1 MRSNRE
7 WAGEDLSKVLSAF
20 KRELTV
26 WWAVCFCS
34 LLSSCFGCQC
44 LKCFFCPSAP
54 REDHIY
60 TPPLPRGYAAWR
72 WQPVPWGSKDKGE
85 QIVSWTLGLAS
96 WGYCTSPRIA
106 TSSFLLPRKHL
117 SLSLKLRMIK
127 CFVTDCGK
135 HLTIW
140 SLLPTKDWFPFLL
153 LSSS

>member
-1 MRSNRE
+1 MG
-7 WAGEDLSKVLSAF
+7 WGGF
-20 KRELTV
+20 KQSPFRFQKRAHCVMGCVFL
-26 WWAVCFCS
+26 FPS
-34 LLSSCFGCQC
+34 FFLLWMPVPEMLFLPFSS
-44 LKCFFCPSAP
+44 
-54 REDHIY
+54 

-140 SLLPTKDWFPFLL
+140 SLLPTEDWFPFLL

>member
-26 WWAVCFCS
+26 WWAVFLFPSFFLLWMPVPEMLFLPFCS
-34 LLSSCFGCQC
+34 SGG
-44 LKCFFCPSAP
+44 PY
-54 REDHIY
+54 Y

-140 SLLPTKDWFPFLL
+140 SLLPTEDWFPFLL